1 MAAEKATNESEIEGE
16 GEDELDEEPGEVIE
30 SAPPL
35 NVGEERQLGSF
46 GLKKKLLKRGHGWE
60 TPELGDE
67 VTVHYVGTLLDGTKF
82 DSTRDRGEPLTIK
95 LGNGQVVTGLDQG
108 IITMQKEETS
118 MFTLPP
124 ELAYGAAGLNGVVP
138 PNSVVQFEVRLV
150 SWISVVDVCKGGGI
164 IKKIMEKGDRNEV
177 PGDLDEVLVK
187 YRVALD
193 DGTVV
198 AETPEEGFEFYV
210 KDGHL
215 CPALPKAVRTMR
227 RGEKAQLV
235 VQPQYAFGEE
245 GRNMSNGVHS
255 IPPSSLLNIDVELVS
270 FKPVIDIIGD
280 SKVFKKILKEGE
292 GAVVANEGATVTIS
306 YVAWLEDGT
315 VFEKRGID
323 GEQPLEFITDEE
335 QVIAGLDRA
344 VATMKKG
351 ERAILTIHPD
361 FGFGS
366 SEVRRDLAVIPPSSN
381 VVYEVEMLDFF
392 KEKTPSEMSN
402 SEKIEAAT
410 RKKEEGNLLF
420 KTGKYQQ
427 AGKKYDKAAD
437 YISED
442 ESLGDDEEKLAKKL
456 RVSCWLNRA
465 ACSLK
470 LNDFQGAIKFCSQVL
485 DIEFHNIK
493 ALYRR
498 AQAYMETADFFSA
511 ELDIKKALETDPLSR
526 EVKLIQKNLKQL
538 QAESNKRDSKLYINM
553 FARMTRDTPVAT
565 KKLKVEKVED
575 DENVAMEMETERLGD
590 SSAPPDGEMVVD
602 SC

>member
-1 MAAEKATNESEIEGE
+1 
-16 GEDELDEEPGEVIE
+16 
-30 SAPPL
+30 
-35 NVGEERQLGSF
+35 
-46 GLKKKLLKRGHGWE
+46 
-60 TPELGDE
+60 
-67 VTVHYVGTLLDGTKF
+67 
-82 DSTRDRGEPLTIK
+82 
-95 LGNGQVVTGLDQG
+95 
-108 IITMQKEETS
+108 MQKEETS

-124 ELAYGAAGLNGVVP
+124 ELAYGAAGLNGAVP
-138 PNSVVQFEVRLV
+138 PNSVVQFEVQLV
-150 SWISVVDVCKGGGI
+150 SWITVVDICKGGGI

-198 AETPEEGFEFYV
+198 AETTEEGFEFYV

-306 YVAWLEDGT
+306 YVARLEDGT
-315 VFEKRGID
+315 VFEKKGID

-392 KEKTPSEMSN
+392 KEKAPSEMSN
-402 SEKIEAAT
+402 SEKIEAA
-410 RKKEEGNLLF
+410 RMKKEEGNLLF

-442 ESLGDDEEKLAKKL
+442 ESFGDDEEKLAKKL
-456 RVSCWLNRA
+456 RVACWLNRA

-470 LNDFQGAIKFCSQVL
+470 LHDFQGTIKLCSQVL
-485 DIEFHNIK
+485 DIEFHNVK

-498 AQAYMETADFFSA
+498 AQAYMETSDFFSA
-511 ELDIKKALETDPLSR
+511 ELDIKKVLETDPLHR
-526 EVKLIQKNLKQL
+526 EVKLIQKNLKRL
-538 QAESNKRDSKLYINM
+538 QAESNQRDSKLYINM

-575 DENVAMEMETERLGD
+575 DENVAMEIEMERVGD

>member
-1 MAAEKATNESEIEGE
+1 MAAEKATNESDIEGE
-16 GEDELDEEPGEVIE
+16 DDLDEEPGEVIE

-35 NVGEERQLGSF
+35 KVGEERELGSF
-46 GLKKKLLKRGHGWE
+46 GLKKKLLKSGHGWE

-67 VTVHYVGTLLDGTKF
+67 VTVHY
-82 DSTRDRGEPLTIK
+82 GEPLNIT
-95 LGNGQVVTGLDQG
+95 LGHGQVVTGLDQG
-108 IITMQKEETS
+108 IITMKMGETS

-124 ELAYGAAGLNGVVP
+124 ELGYGAAGLNGVVP
-138 PNSVVQFEVRLV
+138 PNSVVQFEVQLV
-150 SWISVVDVCKGGGI
+150 SWITVVDVCKDGGI
-164 IKKIMEKGDRNEV
+164 IKKIMEKGERNQV

-187 YRVALD
+187 YRVVLD

-215 CPALPKAVRTMR
+215 CPALPKAVRTMK
-227 RGEKAQLV
+227 RGEKSQLV

-245 GRNMSNGVHS
+245 GRDMSNGVHS

-270 FKPVIDIIGD
+270 FKPVIDITGD
-280 SKVFKKILKEGE
+280 SKVLKKILKEGE
-292 GAVVANEGATVTIS
+292 GDVVANEGAAVTIS
-306 YVAWLEDGT
+306 YVAKLEDGT
-315 VFEKRGID
+315 VFEKKGID

-351 ERAILTIHPD
+351 EQAILTIHPE

-366 SEVRRDLAVIPPSSN
+366 SEVRRDLSVIPPSSN
-381 VVYEVEMLDFF
+381 VVYEVEMLNFLR
-392 KEKTPSEMSN
+392 EKYE
-402 SEKIEAAT
+402 
-410 RKKEEGNLLF
+410 
-420 KTGKYQQ
+420 
-427 AGKKYDKAAD
+427 KAAD

-442 ESLGDDEEKLAKKL
+442 ESFGDDEESL
-456 RVSCWLNRA
+456 LNNK
-465 ACSLK
+465 SFL
-470 LNDFQGAIKFCSQVL
+470 LVL
-485 DIEFHNIK
+485 DIEFHNVK

-511 ELDIKKALETDPLSR
+511 ELDIKKALETDPQNR

-538 QAESNKRDSKLYINM
+538 KAESNKRESKLYINM

-565 KKLKVEKVED
+565 KKLKVEKAED
-575 DENVAMEMETERLGD
+575 EENVAVEMESVAD
-590 SSAPPDGEMVVD
+590 SSAPPDSEMAVD
-602 SC
+602 SG

>member
-1 MAAEKATNESEIEGE
+1 MRKGEI
-16 GEDELDEEPGEVIE
+16 
-30 SAPPL
+30 
-35 NVGEERQLGSF
+35 
-46 GLKKKLLKRGHGWE
+46 
-60 TPELGDE
+60 
-67 VTVHYVGTLLDGTKF
+67 
-82 DSTRDRGEPLTIK
+82 
-95 LGNGQVVTGLDQG
+95 
-108 IITMQKEETS
+108 S

-124 ELAYGAAGLNGVVP
+124 ELGYGASGLNGAVP
-138 PNSVVQFEVRLV
+138 PNSVVQFEVQLV
-150 SWISVVDVCKGGGI
+150 SWITVVDVCKDGGI
-164 IKKIMEKGDRNEV
+164 IKKIMHKGDRNEV
-177 PGDLDEVLVK
+177 PGDLDEVHVK
-187 YRVALD
+187 YRVVLD

-215 CPALPKAVRTMR
+215 CPALQKAVKTMK
-227 RGEKAQLV
+227 RGEEAQLV
-235 VQPQYAFGEE
+235 VQPQYAFGGE
-245 GRNMSNGVHS
+245 GSNGVHS

-270 FKPVIDIIGD
+270 FKPVIDITGD

-292 GAVVANEGATVTIS
+292 GAVVANEGAAVTIS
-306 YVAWLEDGT
+306 YVARLEDGT

-351 ERAILTIHPD
+351 ERAILTINPD

-381 VVYEVEMLDFF
+381 VVYEVEVLDFS
-392 KEKTPSEMSN
+392 KEKAPSEMSN
-402 SEKIEAAT
+402 SEKIEAAR

-442 ESLGDDEEKLAKKL
+442 ESFGDDEEKLAKQL

-470 LNDFQGAIKFCSQVL
+470 LNDFQGAIKLCSQVL
-485 DIEFHNIK
+485 DIEFYNVK

-511 ELDIKKALETDPLSR
+511 ELDIKKALETDPQNR
-526 EVKLIQKNLKQL
+526 EVKLIQKNLKHL

-575 DENVAMEMETERLGD
+575 DENVAMEMERVGD
-590 SSAPPDGEMVVD
+590 SSAAPDGGTV
-602 SC
+602 S